1 MKWFKWLRRP
11 KTEHEALPQDLAV
24 VTMASTTA
32 GRRRGMTRSE
42 VVTHPLTTMLEPRDE
57 LLRFARDYLVASGA
71 RVQVEDTDVLSA
83 TLADGRHVRYTTS
96 PARARN
102 EEQSEL
108 LVQGGDRL
116 SELLDDC
123 AGRARVVALRLW
135 ETVDPLDLAQ
145 DSLAGPLPACTG
157 CSLARA
163 IAPGAAMGELG
174 DLRQHCERCPA
185 REGKTVLEGFGP
197 IASSRLQRR
206 IENRSVELTY
216 HVVSTDRSGRHDEWT
231 RVAFDLTSGH
241 AIALLSLDSVLRME
255 TDRELLDDEAL
266 EESLPGALVHA
277 EAFLAP
283 QANALA
289 RFLRLRDAEDYQRR
303 CDDISTTY
311 DRLVREAGSDSDGIS
326 EALQRERMRLA
337 DAYAVNV
344 DVQLDSVALIT
355 SQVAEVALRD
365 KAGKSVTA
373 QIDLGRACMLPLRC
387 ASCGSAVETAS
398 CCSQSHV
405 VCAVC
410 MLGSSGL
417 CPICA
422 AHQAGKPIPATSRLG
437 TQQPSS
443 QAATYSQ
450 GERLSIGVLDAMSP
464 DTWHLFIA
472 WLLERMGYLS
482 QRSELNGTSSRFSG
496 ESDGL
501 QFTAA
506 ALRLESGVAIGPVEV
521 QNVAALRAGDSQ
533 LIALLLSSA
542 PATREAA
549 AMAERL
555 GVRVLDRSSLITWLE
570 RLEAAHS
577 LEVAA
582 EVQATQERA
591 VHAETIRG
599 RLLADLDVL
608 EDELSHAVNTRKAVG
623 RAALL
628 SAVEAITSANA
639 VSTQVFLAWETLAT
653 DWTASFGEHEER
665 DGSLLIT
672 EDPASLVEIGE
683 RAQHLAAVTKQALE
697 RIQNTPGTGEL
708 GYTAWRKAV
717 LEELV
722 ARFDA
727 LRLRIGAVSPSDW
740 HDFREA
746 RNVQKLQQAEEAATM
761 ATYAR
766 GRADKALAQLQTR
779 ARIVATDTASTSTT
793 RTAT

>member
-1 MKWFKWLRRP
+1 MIGWFVK
-11 KTEHEALPQDLAV
+11 
-24 VTMASTTA
+24 
-32 GRRRGMTRSE
+32 
-42 VVTHPLTTMLEPRDE
+42 
-57 LLRFARDYLVASGA
+57 
-71 RVQVEDTDVLSA
+71 
-83 TLADGRHVRYTTS
+83 
-96 PARARN
+96 
-102 EEQSEL
+102 
-108 LVQGGDRL
+108 
-116 SELLDDC
+116 
-123 AGRARVVALRLW
+123 
-135 ETVDPLDLAQ
+135 LAQ
-145 DSLAGPLPACTG
+145 T
-157 CSLARA
+157 
-163 IAPGAAMGELG
+163 
-174 DLRQHCERCPA
+174 
-185 REGKTVLEGFGP
+185 
-197 IASSRLQRR
+197 
-206 IENRSVELTY
+206 
-216 HVVSTDRSGRHDEWT
+216 
-231 RVAFDLTSGH
+231 
-241 AIALLSLDSVLRME
+241 
-255 TDRELLDDEAL
+255 
-266 EESLPGALVHA
+266 
-277 EAFLAP
+277 
-283 QANALA
+283 ALA
-289 RFLRLRDAEDYQRR
+289 
-303 CDDISTTY
+303 S
-311 DRLVREAGSDSDGIS
+311 S

-410 MLGSSGL
+410 MLGSQSL

-422 AHQAGKPIPATSRLG
+422 AHQAGNPIPATSRLG
-437 TQQPSS
+437 THQPSS
-443 QAATYSQ
+443 QPATYSPYSQ
-450 GERLSIGVLDAMSP
+450 GERLSIDDLDAMSP

-482 QRSELNGTSSRFSG
+482 RRSELNGTSSRFSG

-506 ALRLESGVAIGPVEV
+506 AIRLESGVAIGPVEV

-555 GVRVLDRSSLITWLE
+555 GVRVLDRSSLSTWLE

-591 VHAETIRG
+591 AHAETIRG
-599 RLLADLDVL
+599 RLLADLDAL

-653 DWTASFGEHEER
+653 DWTACFGEHEER

-672 EDPASLVEIGE
+672 EDPASFDEIGE
-683 RAQHLAAVTKQALE
+683 RAQHLEAVTKQALE

-722 ARFDA
+722 ARIDA

-746 RNVQKLQQAEEAATM
+746 RSVQKLQQAEEAATM

-779 ARIVATDTASTSTT
+779 ARIAATDTASTSTT